1 MVLWRNLLVDRNMCI
16 TATNLNGSQAYLQ
29 NISYA
34 KYNQDSEQ
42 HMTWGLHSSGILCS
56 TDW

>member
-34 KYNQDSEQ
+34 KCNQDSEQ
-42 HMTWGLHSSGILCS
+42 HMT
-56 TDW
+56 

>member
-16 TATNLNGSQAYLQ
+16 KATNFNGSQAYLQ

-42 HMTWGLHSSGILCS
+42 HMT
-56 TDW
+56 